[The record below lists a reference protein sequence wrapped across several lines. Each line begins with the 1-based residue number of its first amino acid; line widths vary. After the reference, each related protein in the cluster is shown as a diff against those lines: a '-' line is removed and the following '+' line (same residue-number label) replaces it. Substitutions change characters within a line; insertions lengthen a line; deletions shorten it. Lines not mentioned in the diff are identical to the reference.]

1 VREVEFP
8 QNMDSR
14 DRASS
19 HGPRDTSGV
28 FDGHWRAKALCA
40 GTWLLEGE
48 GCTSY
53 LVVGDERGVVID
65 TGYATEN
72 IQAYAQTLTDKPLT
86 WAANTHGHFDHTG
99 GNGWFELAY
108 MSARAAEIAKIP
120 YPSKAELT
128 YPRDY
133 QIKIVGDGDTID
145 LGGRVLEVIEIPAHA
160 PSSVAFLDRKQRL
173 LFTGDEVAD
182 FVMLYWQQDC
192 PQPTVQQHAR
202 NLEKL
207 LSHRAEFDHI
217 LCGHG
222 QGLQDASLVEDC
234 LENARRIL
242 SGMQGEPMAPRGDS
256 AGEGPDPRD
265 FVMYRPEFKRVST
278 YKDTNIGY
286 DVRYVFD
293 RQPDS
298 RAQGGESLD

>member
-1 VREVEFP
+1 MRELEY
-8 QNMDSR
+8 SR
-14 DRASS
+14 DADSKDRVSS
-19 HGPRDTSGV
+19 QEPRGTSGA
-28 FDGHWRAKALCA
+28 FNGGWRANAICA
-40 GTWLLEGE
+40 GTWLIAGD

-53 LVVGDERGVVID
+53 LVVGDEHGVLID
-65 TGYATEN
+65 TGFATED
-72 IQAYAQTLTDKPLT
+72 IQAYVQTLTEKPVKWT
-86 WAANTHGHFDHTG
+86 ANTHGHFDHTG

-120 YPSKAELT
+120 YPSKSELT
-128 YPRDY
+128 YPLDY
-133 QIKIVGDGDTID
+133 QIKIIGDGDTID

-160 PSSVAFLDRKQRL
+160 PSSLAFLDRKQRI
-173 LFTGDEVAD
+173 LFTGDEVGD
-182 FVMLYWQQDC
+182 FVMLYWQQDE

-202 NLEKL
+202 NLERL
-207 LSHRAEFDHI
+207 LARRAEFDYI
-217 LCGHG
+217 LSGHG

-242 SGMQGEPMAPRGDS
+242 SGIEGGPMAPRGDGS
-256 AGEGPDPRD
+256 GEGPDPRD
-265 FVMYRPEFKRVST
+265 FIMYRPEFKRVST
-278 YKDTNIGY
+278 YKETNIGY